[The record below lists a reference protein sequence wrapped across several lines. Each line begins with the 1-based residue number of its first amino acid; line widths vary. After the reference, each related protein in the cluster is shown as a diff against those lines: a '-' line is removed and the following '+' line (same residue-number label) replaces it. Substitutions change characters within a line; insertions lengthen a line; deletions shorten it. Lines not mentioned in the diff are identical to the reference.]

1 MRMQTA
7 KCTKFQSQWK
17 LQWTIPH
24 RASFIGTELEAAIP
38 VLGEDEGDGMRRRM
52 ICVLHRVDQ
61 QDQEGYVQDTVGVR
75 DAMQKWF
82 CIPRSKVKLSAA
94 VPGCSHLWSILG
106 YCKVLATWHTP
117 DFSVL

>member
-1 MRMQTA
+1 MRWNATTHDL
-7 KCTKFQSQWK
+7 CLS
-17 LQWTIPH
+17 
-24 RASFIGTELEAAIP
+24 
-38 VLGEDEGDGMRRRM
+38 EDEDE
-52 ICVLHRVDQ
+52 HREDQ

-106 YCKVLATWHTP
+106 YC
-117 DFSVL
+117 